1 MGQWSR
7 CLILASGARGPGFN
21 SRLSPVLTILYRWI
35 NDTPQGE
42 SNLILSGENKNW
54 DNQARKETSTQ
65 EGTTFSG
72 KNESKKL
79 IKHRKSR
86 SGVKWAVVLA
96 YPSTPRREK
105 SRDQIRSIPD
115 LTLLKVELLII
126 NRVSQN
132 LLPHKSYTRTIQ
144 TARIY

>member
-7 CLILASGARGPGFN
+7 GLILASGARGPGFN
-21 SRLSPVLTILYRWI
+21 SRLSPVLTILYCWI

-42 SNLILSGENKNW
+42 SNLILSGEKKNW
-54 DNQARKETSTQ
+54 DNQARKETSMQ

-79 IKHRKSR
+79 IIHRKSR

-96 YPSTPRREK
+96 YPSTSRREK

-132 LLPHKSYTRTIQ
+132 LLPHKSYSRTIQ